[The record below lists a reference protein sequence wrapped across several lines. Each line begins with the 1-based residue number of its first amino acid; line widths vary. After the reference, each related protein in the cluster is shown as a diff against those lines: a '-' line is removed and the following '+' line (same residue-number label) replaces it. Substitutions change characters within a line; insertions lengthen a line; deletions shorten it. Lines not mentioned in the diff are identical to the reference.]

1 MSSTPTPPPADAPKQ
16 PNPPTHWGRW
26 LAAALLVP
34 ALLVLATLGFVLGSE
49 RGLRFG
55 LAQLASLTDN
65 AITVRQANGR
75 LFDQLE
81 LRDFRYISADGLTVS
96 IGRLALRHRPATLL
110 GRRLHVESLVVHGLD
125 IRLAPPP
132 PIPEPDTPTDLP
144 SRLPVDIV
152 IDALSLADFVLRPAA
167 EGAPP
172 TLEVANSTM
181 IGNWLG
187 DRIIIKSID
196 TTGLPLTGPLHG
208 EADLSMGGAQ
218 LDFESLAITGP
229 GRVQASGRLGL
240 DSVASDLKLAWQQLH
255 WPLNP
260 ADGEPLLAAD
270 LVGSATF
277 TGRFD
282 AYRFDLNST
291 ATLQDFTA
299 KLSTQGSGS
308 LEQITLDDLSLDALP
323 VALAAASS
331 KRKTPAQPGSIK
343 AHGTISWSPALLATI
358 EAAFSHVDPS
368 WFAADL
374 VGDINGRLSTSTTMT
389 GDEPTIAFDTRFDKS
404 SLRGQPFELLANGI
418 TDTRSAK
425 LAELTVKAGKGSV
438 AARGSVAWRPALRVD
453 VDATM
458 AGLDP
463 AIALPEWPG
472 ELNGHLT
479 VKSDDNADG
488 HPIRFEALIEKS
500 RLRDYRLRLDAAGDA
515 RISDDGTV
523 VRLERAQ
530 LESGGTTLEA
540 QGQVTPPFALTGSLN
555 SPNLGALLPELSGRA
570 ALKFALD
577 GSIEQPH
584 LVTDGSAR
592 DFAYGEQT
600 IARLDWQADI
610 DPKVETSKLSV
621 ELRNA
626 ELGLHVDKVSLS
638 LSGLEVYHR
647 VLLDAATER
656 GNAKLGLIG
665 GFDRVRGEWG
675 GELNLLSLAP
685 DGMAAWALEKP
696 AGILIGQQRRAL
708 EPACLNGRDGHA
720 CFNLEQNVIADG
732 ARFGWNIDRLLLSA
746 LQPFLGEGMKIAGSL
761 DGEGFINFSGGDL
774 QQVKADVNLRD
785 ATVDLP
791 DAPTYRLETGRLTA
805 NQTDG
810 RLDAVAE
817 LKLSGALL
825 NAEISAAPGNLFK
838 ERALGGNI
846 RLDVPSLKFIEPLLP
861 QFDKLDGRL
870 SGDIALSGTVGDP
883 RYTGDVKIS
892 DGAARLVVAGI
903 DLTELNLL
911 LKTRGNAPLSLEG
924 QVKSGGGQLAISGEV
939 NPYSLPVTADIK
951 VTGKGFQAMNTP
963 QARAWID
970 ADLQLVRD
978 AEGARLNGELGV
990 PRADITPKG
999 LGGGGVD
1006 VSDDQVLVG
1015 VVVPV
1020 KEPPLKVF
1028 VDLKLVLGSKVQIE
1042 GFGLKT
1048 RIEGGVNVTQRPGF
1062 EAMGRGELRLIDG
1075 RYQAYG
1081 QDLSIETGRLIF
1093 SGGPVTTPAIDLYAT
1108 RQPREDIKV
1117 GVRVR
1122 GTLAKPE
1129 LSLQSSPSLPREQQL
1144 SWLVLGRSLENSS
1157 TQDRSLV
1164 SSAALSLGLGGGD
1177 YLAGLIGKKVGLDQF
1192 SVGSATGNNSEVAA
1206 KAQSISGAQS
1216 GAGAVDA
1223 GAQAAQ
1229 LTLGKYLTPKL
1240 FVSYGISLFQEGY
1253 TFRML
1258 YTLGRGFKLSTESGT
1273 ASGGDLIYTTERG
1286 KTQSDVKS
1294 RPARDAVPAAGP
1306 APDPTRSPDAIPAPD
1321 PVIERER
1328 EPATP

>member
-1 MSSTPTPPPADAPKQ
+1 MSTTATPPPAKAK
-16 PNPPTHWGRW
+16 PPLRSGRW
-26 LAAALLVP
+26 LAAALLIPV
-34 ALLVLATLGFVLGSE
+34 LLVLAAIGFVLGSE
-49 RGLRFG
+49 RGLRVG
-55 LAQLASLTDN
+55 LTQLASLTDN

-75 LFDQLE
+75 LLDQLE
-81 LRDFRYISADGLTVS
+81 LRDFRYVSADGLIVS
-96 IGRLALRHRPATLL
+96 ISRVSLRHRPVTLL
-110 GRRLHVESLVVHGLD
+110 GRRLHVESLIVDGLD

-132 PIPEPDTPTDLP
+132 PVPDPETPTDLP
-144 SRLPVDIV
+144 SRLPIDIV
-152 IDALSLADFVLRPAA
+152 IDALRLENFVLRPADEA
-167 EGAPP
+167 APP
-172 TLEVANSTM
+172 TLELAKSTLV
-181 IGNWLG
+181 GSWLG
-187 DRIIIKSID
+187 DLITVKALD
-196 TTGLPLTGPLHG
+196 TTGLPLTGPLHA
-208 EADLSMGGAQ
+208 EASLRMGGAQ
-218 LDFESLAITGP
+218 LDFENLALTGP
-229 GRVQASGRLGL
+229 GQLQANGRLGL
-240 DSVASDLKLAWQQLH
+240 DTVASDLKLAWQQLH

-260 ADGEPLLAAD
+260 ADGEPLLAGD
-270 LVGSATF
+270 MVGSATF

-291 ATLQDFTA
+291 ATLQDFAA

-308 LEQITLDDLSLDALP
+308 LEQIRLDALSLDALP
-323 VALAAASS
+323 VELAASAV
-331 KRKTPAQPGSIK
+331 KRKTRPQPGSVK
-343 AHGTISWSPALLATI
+343 ASGTVVWTPKLQ
-358 EAAFSHVDPS
+358 AAIDAEFRHVDPS
-368 WFAADL
+368 WFVADF
-374 VGDINGRLSTSTTMT
+374 VGDLNGRLTTSTTMV
-389 GDEPTIAFDTRFDKS
+389 GDEPTIAFDARFEKS
-404 SLRGQPFELLANGI
+404 SLRGQPFELNTHGV
-418 TDTRSAK
+418 TDTRSAS
-425 LAELTVKAGKGSV
+425 LEALTLKAGKGSIEAHGKV
-438 AARGSVAWRPALRVD
+438 GWQPALSVD
-453 VDATM
+453 VEATI
-458 AGLDP
+458 ARLDP
-463 AIALPEWPG
+463 AIVAPEWPG
-472 ELNGHLT
+472 DLNGQLT
-479 VKSDDNADG
+479 VKTDTATDG
-488 HPIRFEALIEKS
+488 SPIRFEALIEKS
-500 RLRDYRLRLDAAGDA
+500 RLRDYRLRLDTAGSALIAD
-515 RISDDGTV
+515 SGTV
-523 VRLERAQ
+523 VTLDRAK
-530 LESGGTTLEA
+530 LESGGTRLEA
-540 QGQVTPPFALTGSLN
+540 SGQVTPPFAVTGSLN
-555 SPNLGALLPELSGRA
+555 SPDLSALLPELSGRA
-570 ALKFALD
+570 AMTFALD

-584 LVTDGSAR
+584 LVTDGNVRS
-592 DFAYGEQT
+592 FAYGEQT
-600 IARLDWQADI
+600 IARLDWNADL
-610 DPKVETSKLSV
+610 DPKVETSKLDV
-621 ELRNA
+621 ELRDA
-626 ELGLHVDKVSLS
+626 EVGLHVDKVTLNVT
-638 LSGLEVYHR
+638 GLEVYHR

-656 GNAKLGLIG
+656 GDAKLGLIG

-685 DGMAAWALEKP
+685 DGMSAWALDKP
-696 AGILIGQQRRAL
+696 AGILVGQKRRAL
-708 EPACLNGRDGHA
+708 EPACLNGSDGRA
-720 CFNLEQNVIADG
+720 CFNLEQNVLADG
-732 ARFGWNIDRLLLSA
+732 ARVGWNIDRLLLSA
-746 LQPFLGEGMKIAGSL
+746 LQPFLGEGMKVAGSI

-774 QQVKADVNLRD
+774 QQAKADLNLRD

-791 DAPTYRLETGRLTA
+791 DAPTYRLETGRITA

-817 LKLSGALL
+817 LKLSGASV
-825 NAEISAAPGNLFK
+825 NAEISAAPGANFM
-838 ERALGGNI
+838 ERTLGGAI
-846 RLDVPSLKFIEPLLP
+846 RLDIPSLKFIEPLLP

-892 DGAARLVVAGI
+892 EGAARLVVAGI
-903 DLTELNLL
+903 DLTDLNLL
-911 LKTRGNAPLSLEG
+911 LKTRGSEPLSLEG
-924 QVKSGGGQLAISGEV
+924 SVKSGGGQLAISGEV
-939 NPYSLPVTADIK
+939 NPYSLPLTADIK
-951 VTGKGFQAMNTP
+951 VNGKGFQAMNTP

-978 AEGARLNGELGV
+978 AEGARLSGELGV

-1028 VDLKLVLGSKVQIE
+1028 VDLKLVLGNKVQIE

-1081 QDLSIETGRLIF
+1081 QDLNIETGRLIF
-1093 SGGPVTTPAIDLYAT
+1093 SGGPVTTPAVDLYAT

-1177 YLAGLIGKKVGLDQF
+1177 YLAGLIGKKVGLDEL
-1192 SVGSATGNNSEVAA
+1192 SVGSAGVNNSEVAA
-1206 KAQSISGAQS
+1206 NAQSISGAQGNAAS
-1216 GAGAVDA
+1216 VDA

-1273 ASGGDLIYTTERG
+1273 ASGGDVIYTTDRG
-1286 KTQSDVKS
+1286 KKDTSAPSK
-1294 RPARDAVPAAGP
+1294 PGRDAVPSAGP

-1321 PVIERER
+1321 PVVERER
-1328 EPATP
+1328 PAAP